1 MAFILLCAAC
11 GWIVLLG
18 YVVVLCRVTKQADEN
33 LASAFPPA
41 RRFRPER
48 RVRNL
53 AVAFERRV
61 SVYGQPPW
69 QR

>member
-11 GWIVLLG
+11 GWVVLLG

-33 LASAFPPA
+33 LARPFPA
-41 RRFRPER
+41 DRRVRTER

-61 SVYGQPPW
+61 GVYGRPPW

>member
-11 GWIVLLG
+11 GWVFLLG
-18 YVVVLCRVTKQADEN
+18 YVVVLCRVTKQADED
-33 LASAFPPA
+33 LARPFAPD
-41 RRFRPER
+41 RRVRTER

-61 SVYGQPPW
+61 GVYGRPPW